1 MEKLSK
7 NFIWL
12 AAANIVSS
20 LFGTVLFI
28 YLARILGP
36 DSFGY
41 FSYALTII
49 FFLANFIDMGLST
62 YGIREIAKNKAR
74 SSDYASEIVS
84 FRFLVASLLFFLL
97 IIVTMLSSHSSILK
111 AIIIASSLM
120 LFTFSLATEWVFQGI
135 EKMKMV
141 FISFAITSF
150 LQLSLTYL
158 FVKKPSDLLRAPI
171 IYFVATLPIVI
182 TYLRILNFR
191 ALLKTDDL
199 KKMFSYLSS
208 SLVIWSI
215 SIFAQVYNGLDIFIL
230 GLFRPIQEV
239 GYFTIARRVI
249 GAFILFMVFLTNA
262 VLPRLSYAFCS
273 DPVLFKTT
281 TRKFLKLATVI
292 TIFVLLPSMF
302 LCEKI
307 ILIAVGGEYL
317 PAVLPLNIMMV
328 GLVFVLFNLPYST
341 GLIACGME
349 KDVMIQTAASA
360 LLSLLL
366 NFIIIPRYGI
376 IGASVSF
383 TIVEIFAFVWIFWIY
398 EKRIRYAGRVKT
410 EEGRDGR
417 EK

>member
-1 MEKLSK
+1 MENLSK

-20 LFGTVLFI
+20 LFGAVLFI
-28 YLARILGP
+28 YLARVLGP

-41 FSYALTII
+41 FSYALTIT
-49 FFLANFIDMGLST
+49 FFLANFVDMGLST
-62 YGIREIAKNKAR
+62 YGIREIAKNRAR

-84 FRFLVASLLFFLL
+84 FRFLIASLLFFLL
-97 IIVTMLSSHSSILK
+97 AVAAILSSHSAILK
-111 AIIIASSLM
+111 TVIITSALM

-135 EKMKMV
+135 EKMRMV

-158 FVKKPSDLLRAPI
+158 FVKKPSDLFKAPI
-171 IYFVATLPIVI
+171 IYFAATIPILL
-182 TYLRILNFR
+182 TYLKILNFK
-191 ALLKTDDL
+191 ALLKMDDL
-199 KKMFSYLSS
+199 KKIFSYLSS
-208 SLVIWSI
+208 SMVIWSI

-239 GYFTIARRVI
+239 GYFTIARRVV

-262 VLPRLSYAFCS
+262 VLPKLSYAFRN
-273 DPVLFKTT
+273 DPLIFKTT
-281 TRKFLKLATVI
+281 TRRFLRLAVVI
-292 TIFVLLPSMF
+292 TLFVLLPSIL

-307 ILIAVGGEYL
+307 IILAVGSDYM
-317 PAVLPLNIMMV
+317 PAVLPLNIMIV

-360 LLSLLL
+360 ALSLLL
-366 NFIIIPRYGI
+366 NFIIIPKYGI

-398 EKRIRYAGRVKT
+398 EKRMICIK
-410 EEGRDGR
+410 
-417 EK
+417 

>member
-1 MEKLSK
+1 MENLSK

-20 LFGTVLFI
+20 LFGAILFI
-28 YLARILGP
+28 YLARVLGP

-41 FSYALTII
+41 LSYAFTVT
-49 FFLANFIDMGLST
+49 FFLANFVDMGLST

-74 SSDYASEIVS
+74 VSEYASEIAS
-84 FRFLVASLLFFLL
+84 FRFLVAGVLFGLLA
-97 IIVTMLSSHSSILK
+97 IVTALSSHLFILK
-111 AIIIASSLM
+111 AVIIASALM
-120 LFTFSLATEWVFQGI
+120 LFTFALATEWVFQGI

-141 FISFAITSF
+141 LISFAITSF
-150 LQLSLTYL
+150 LQLGLTCL
-158 FVKKPSDLLRAPI
+158 FVKKPSDLLKAPV
-171 IYFVATLPIVI
+171 IYFVATIPILLV
-182 TYLRILNFR
+182 YLKILDFR
-191 ALLKTDDL
+191 AFLKIDDL
-199 KKMFSYLSS
+199 KRMFSYLSS

-215 SIFAQVYNGLDIFIL
+215 AIFAQVYNGLDIFIL

-262 VLPRLSYAFCS
+262 VLPKLSYAFCN
-273 DPVLFKTT
+273 DAALFRSTT
-281 TRKFLKLATVI
+281 QKFLRFGAFFTV
-292 TIFVLLPSMF
+292 FFLVPSIF

-307 ILIAVGGEYL
+307 VIFAVGSQYV
-317 PAVLPLNIMMV
+317 PAVLPLNIMIV

-360 LLSLLL
+360 GLSLLI
-366 NFIIIPRYGI
+366 NFIIIPKYGI

-383 TIVEIFAFVWIFWIY
+383 TIVEIFAFAWIFWIY
-398 EKRIRYAGRVKT
+398 ERKIQHAIGKR
-410 EEGRDGR
+410 
-417 EK
+417 

>member
-1 MEKLSK
+1 MENLSK

-20 LFGTVLFI
+20 LFGAVLFI
-28 YLARILGP
+28 YLARVLGP

-41 FSYALTII
+41 FSYALTIT
-49 FFLANFIDMGLST
+49 FFLANFVDMGLST
-62 YGIREIAKNKAR
+62 YGIREIAKNRAR
-74 SSDYASEIVS
+74 SSDYTSEIVS
-84 FRFLVASLLFFLL
+84 FRFLIASLLFFLL
-97 IIVTMLSSHSSILK
+97 AVATILSSHSSILK
-111 AIIIASSLM
+111 TVIITSALM

-135 EKMKMV
+135 EKMRMV

-158 FVKKPSDLLRAPI
+158 FVKKPSDLFKAPI
-171 IYFVATLPIVI
+171 IYFAATIPILL
-182 TYLRILNFR
+182 TYLKILNFK
-191 ALLKTDDL
+191 ALLKMDDL
-199 KKMFSYLSS
+199 KKIFSYLSS
-208 SLVIWSI
+208 SMVIWSI

-239 GYFTIARRVI
+239 GYFTIARRVV

-262 VLPRLSYAFCS
+262 VLPKLSYAFRN
-273 DPVLFKTT
+273 DPLIFKTT
-281 TRKFLKLATVI
+281 TRRFLRLAVVI
-292 TIFVLLPSMF
+292 TLFVLLPSIL

-307 ILIAVGGEYL
+307 IILAVGSDYM
-317 PAVLPLNIMMV
+317 PAVLPLNIMIV

-360 LLSLLL
+360 ALSLLL
-366 NFIIIPRYGI
+366 NFIIIPKYGI

-398 EKRIRYAGRVKT
+398 EKRMICIK
-410 EEGRDGR
+410 
-417 EK
+417 

>member
-1 MEKLSK
+1 MENLSK

-20 LFGTVLFI
+20 LFGMILFI
-28 YLARILGP
+28 YLARVLGP

-41 FSYALTII
+41 LSYALTIT
-49 FFLANFIDMGLST
+49 FFLANFVDMGLST
-62 YGIREIAKNKAR
+62 YGIREIAKNTAR
-74 SSDYASEIVS
+74 VSDYVSEIAS
-84 FRFLVASLLFFLL
+84 FRFLIAGVLFFLL
-97 IIVTMLSSHSSILK
+97 IIVTVLSSHSFILK
-111 AIIIASSLM
+111 AVIIASALM
-120 LFTFSLATEWVFQGI
+120 LFNFALATEWAFQGV
-135 EKMKMV
+135 ERMRMV
-141 FISFAITSF
+141 LISFAVTSF
-150 LQLSLTYL
+150 LQLGLTCL
-158 FVKKPSDLLRAPI
+158 FVKKPADLLRAPV
-171 IYFVATLPIVI
+171 IYFLATLPIVFI
-182 TYLRILNFR
+182 YLRFLNFR

-249 GAFILFMVFLTNA
+249 GAFILFMVFLTNG
-262 VLPRLSYAFCS
+262 VLPRLSHAFCN
-273 DPVLFKTT
+273 DPVLFKAT
-281 TRKFLKLATVI
+281 TRRFLRLGAFL
-292 TIFVLLPSMF
+292 TIFLLLPSIF

-307 ILIAVGGEYL
+307 VILTVGKEYI
-317 PAVLPLNIMMV
+317 PAVLPLNIMIV

-360 LLSLLL
+360 ALSLLL

-376 IGASVSF
+376 IGASISF
-383 TIVEIFAFVWIFWIY
+383 TIVEIFAFAWIFWIY
-398 EKRIRYAGRVKT
+398 EKRIRYALAK
-410 EEGRDGR
+410 
-417 EK
+417 K